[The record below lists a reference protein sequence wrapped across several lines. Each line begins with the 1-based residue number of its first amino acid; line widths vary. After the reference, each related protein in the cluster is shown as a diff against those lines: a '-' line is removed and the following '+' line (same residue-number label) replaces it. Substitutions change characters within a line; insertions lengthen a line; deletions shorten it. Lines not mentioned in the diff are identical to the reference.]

1 MAGADACRHEN
12 YLQRPF
18 LEAQAATHRRLHEMG
33 LPH

>member
-1 MAGADACRHEN
+1 MGEEDHED

-18 LEAQAATHRRLHEMG
+18 LEAQAAIHRRLHEMG